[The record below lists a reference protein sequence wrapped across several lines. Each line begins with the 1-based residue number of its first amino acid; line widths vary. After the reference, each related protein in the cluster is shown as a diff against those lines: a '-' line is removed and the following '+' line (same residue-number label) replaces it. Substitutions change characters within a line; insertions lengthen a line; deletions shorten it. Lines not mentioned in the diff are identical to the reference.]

1 MQSYPGAV
9 NEALCLVV
17 VFAQASQNGSMPI
30 VTVCEAGGTMKPS
43 VNFPEGK
50 ASRSLQAAYRYVWG
64 GGEYAWRKGTTSAT
78 LTLAWHWCHR
88 SGINA

>member
-9 NEALCLVV
+9 DEALFLLVML
-17 VFAQASQNGSMPI
+17 AQASQNGSMPI

-64 GGEYAWRKGTTSAT
+64 GGEYAWRRGTTSPE
-78 LTLAWHWCHR
+78 LASVHGNCIR
-88 SGINA
+88 GTGRG